1 MIVKNNIFNYRF
13 LSPHITNWIL
23 TPSLNHSLL
32 FRTFSLTPSFHNIS
46 TTERDH
52 RLNIIHSFITNL
64 DLNIIL
70 LINQLT
76 NENVR
81 MAYLLNH
88 FWILRAFHQN
98 PHWNQK
104 QQLSNKH
111 KRRQIQFLYTSR
123 PDIIEPLNLELSPQ
137 LVFLNNTWW
146 QREMFTEVRVRIQP
160 CAAVL
165 WAHLSSWEFFER
177 LRFTSR
183 GAARGFLGLSE
194 FLPYS
199 SSTREGK
206 RGYTLTV

>member
-88 FWILRAFHQN
+88 FWIWRVFHQN
-98 PHWNQK
+98 PHWNKK
-104 QQLSNKH
+104 QQLSIKTPP
-111 KRRQIQFLYTSR
+111 LYTPSLFFNR
-123 PDIIEPLNLELSPQ
+123 TTKSWVECPQ
-137 LVFLNNTWW
+137 LVFLNHARCLWK
-146 QREMFTEVRVRIQP
+146 MFTDVWVRIQP
-160 CAAVL
+160 IAAVL
-165 WAHLSSWEFFER
+165 RAHLSSCEFFDR